1 MTEQQMYIAG
11 EWVNSSDNNFSDA
24 INPAT
29 GEVIAKFPKQQ
40 FKMLRDALRPQSQRS
55 TILLGK
61 ILTQRN
67 EVEFSTRW
75 LQQPIKQQK
84 TSQK

>member
-24 INPAT
+24 IINPAT
-29 GEVIAKFPKQQ
+29 GEVIAKIPKATIQDVERCHCGFEVNFP
-40 FKMLRDALRPQSQRS
+40 

-61 ILTQRN
+61 ILT
-67 EVEFSTRW
+67 STTR
-75 LQQPIKQQK
+75 
-84 TSQK
+84 